1 MEGMPP
7 TAPADRS
14 LPAAAAELGRLR
26 RRPRMIATDLDGTI
40 IGYDHTRTGFIT
52 PRTVAAFQDAH
63 DAGIEVV
70 FVTGRPIRWL
80 APLEDALGHAGPVIC
95 SNGAVLY
102 DMAHH
107 TVLESHPMP
116 LETVLQAR
124 DMIAALDP
132 SASFGAETL
141 SGFHLDSGF
150 VDRERARPG
159 DDRAWSY
166 TVGLT
171 LEDVLPAEP
180 EVVKFLAKTR
190 MHDPDAFLA
199 QVRDLLGELLAV
211 THSAPGL
218 ALLEM
223 SRPDVNK
230 ASTLEHFA
238 ATHGI
243 GAADVVA
250 FGDMPNDLEMIQWA
264 GTGVAVGSGHP
275 TLQAAADLV
284 SGACDDDGVA
294 RVIEHLLTLD

>member
-1 MEGMPP
+1 MDGPHV
-7 TAPADRS
+7 
-14 LPAAAAELGRLR
+14 LR

-40 IGYDHTRTGFIT
+40 IGYDHTRSGFIT
-52 PRTVAAFQDAH
+52 PRTVEAFQNAH
-63 DAGIEVV
+63 EAGIQVV
-70 FVTGRPIRWL
+70 FVTGRPVRWL

-95 SNGAVLY
+95 SNGAVIY
-102 DMAHH
+102 DMADH
-107 TVLESHPMP
+107 TVLESYPMP

-124 DMIAALDP
+124 DLISALDP
-132 SASFGAETL
+132 TASFGAETL

-150 VDRERARPG
+150 VDRERAQPG

-166 TVGLT
+166 QVGLT
-171 LEDVLPAEP
+171 LEDVLPDQP

-190 MHDPDAFLA
+190 THHPDAFLSD
-199 QVRDLLGELLAV
+199 VRAALGELLAV

-218 ALLEM
+218 ALVEM

-238 ATHGI
+238 AAHGI
-243 GAADVVA
+243 GAAEVVA
-250 FGDMPNDLEMIQWA
+250 FGDMPNDLEMIHWA

-275 TLQAAADLV
+275 TLLAAADLEAE
-284 SGACDDDGVA
+284 ACDDDGVA

>member
-1 MEGMPP
+1 MDGPHV
-7 TAPADRS
+7 
-14 LPAAAAELGRLR
+14 LR

-40 IGYDHTRTGFIT
+40 IGYDHTRSGFIT
-52 PRTVAAFQDAH
+52 PRTVEAFQNAH
-63 DAGIEVV
+63 EAGIQVV
-70 FVTGRPIRWL
+70 FVTGRPVRWL

-95 SNGAVLY
+95 SNGAVIY
-102 DMAHH
+102 DMADH
-107 TVLESHPMP
+107 TVLESYPMP

-124 DMIAALDP
+124 DLISALDP
-132 SASFGAETL
+132 TASFGAETL

-150 VDRERARPG
+150 VDRERAQPG

-166 TVGLT
+166 QVGLT
-171 LEDVLPAEP
+171 LEDVLPDQP

-190 MHDPDAFLA
+190 THHPDAFLSD
-199 QVRDLLGELLAV
+199 VRAALGELLAV

-218 ALLEM
+218 ALVEM

-238 ATHGI
+238 AAHGI
-243 GAADVVA
+243 GAAEVVA
-250 FGDMPNDLEMIQWA
+250 FGDMPNDLEMIHWA

-275 TLQAAADLV
+275 TLLAAADLV
-284 SGACDDDGVA
+284 AEACDDDGVA